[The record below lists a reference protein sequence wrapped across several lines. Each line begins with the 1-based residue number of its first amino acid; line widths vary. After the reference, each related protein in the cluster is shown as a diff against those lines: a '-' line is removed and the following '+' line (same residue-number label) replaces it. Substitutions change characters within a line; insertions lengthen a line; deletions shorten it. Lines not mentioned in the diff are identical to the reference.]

1 MSRLAPEDNAAE
13 RELAELREAVLDD
26 WLHAIEGVSGE
37 IQKMENSLSWRITRP
52 LRLARVLG
60 RKSRELG
67 ILPTVQLAAVELARR
82 VGQGR

>member
-1 MSRLAPEDNAAE
+1 
-13 RELAELREAVLDD
+13 
-26 WLHAIEGVSGE
+26 
-37 IQKMENSLSWRITRP
+37 MENSLSWRITRP